1 VPTPP
6 RIITLAEAPAFALA
20 SARLRA
26 ARFGEAG
33 YYVGLHDG
41 RQMVIQK
48 PFAMSLA
55 ILVAMLVTVVTS
67 QTSAQASAAL
77 TGIVSSQAEGPMEGV
92 VVSAKRAG
100 STMTLS
106 VMTDA
111 QGRYAFPASRLEAG
125 TYAIGIRA
133 AGYDL
138 EGRSS
143 VDVAA
148 GRTALLD
155 LKLAKTK
162 DLAAQLTNGEWFMSW
177 PGTTEMK
184 NGLLNCTQC
193 HTLER
198 VARSTHTTEQ
208 WGPVLQRMGRYAQ
221 GSTPERP
228 QLRPNEHGGGN
239 NNPIMQQSMSGREG
253 EDPVMKDRVGA
264 AAKYLAT
271 INLSEGR
278 TTWTYSLKT
287 YPRPTG
293 KATRVVITEY
303 DLPRKETLPHDAAAD
318 SQGNVWYA
326 DFGTHMLGMLD
337 PKTGKVTEYPLPITK
352 PGAPQGSL
360 DLVLDKQEN
369 VWLGTMY
376 QGSLAK
382 FDRKTKTFTTWGSP
396 DFKNRDEAR
405 IAMVMPINAD
415 VDGQVWIGGD
425 NEYQVDVK
433 TGEWKTVDYG
443 VGLQDKALVKEL
455 SSYGVSSDSKN
466 NFYGMNLNGT
476 YIIKIDGKTKKVTPY
491 PTPTPNAGPRRGHMD
506 AQDRL
511 WFAEFRG
518 NKIGMFDTKTEKFQE
533 WSVPTPWTNVY
544 DAIADRAG
552 FAWAGGMNNDRIVR
566 VNTRSGEVV
575 EYLLPRMTNVRRVN
589 VDNGSNPPAFWV
601 GNNLGASLIRVE
613 PLE

>member
-1 VPTPP
+1 M
-6 RIITLAEAPAFALA
+6 FA
-20 SARLRA
+20 
-26 ARFGEAG
+26 
-33 YYVGLHDG
+33 V
-41 RQMVIQK
+41 
-48 PFAMSLA
+48 SLA
-55 ILVAMLVTVVTS
+55 FSVGALMLAASSHMAAQVS
-67 QTSAQASAAL
+67 ASAQASDKSSAV
-77 TGIVSSQAEGPMEGV
+77 TGTVSQAEGPMEGV
-92 VVSAKRAG
+92 VVSARRTG
-100 STMTLS
+100 TTMTVS
-106 VMTDA
+106 VMSDA
-111 QGRYAFPASRLEAG
+111 QGRYAFPANRLEPGA
-125 TYAIGIRA
+125 YSIRIRA
-133 AGYDL
+133 TGYDL
-138 EGRSS
+138 EGPSS

-148 GRTALLD
+148 GRAAQLD
-155 LKLAKTK
+155 LKLTKTK
-162 DLAAQLTNGEWFMSW
+162 DLAAQLTNGEWFISW

-198 VARSTHTTEQ
+198 VARSKHTAEQ
-208 WGPVLQRMGRYAQ
+208 WIPVLQRMGRYAQ

-228 QLRPNEHGGGN
+228 QLRPHEHGGGN

-264 AAKYLAT
+264 AANYLAT
-271 INLSEGR
+271 INLSDGR
-278 TTWTYSLKT
+278 TAWTYPLKT

-326 DFGTHMLGMLD
+326 DFGTHMLGMLE
-337 PKTGKVTEYPLPITK
+337 PKTGKVIEYPLPMTK

-369 VWLGTMY
+369 IWMGTMY

-382 FDRKTKTFTTWGSP
+382 FDRKTKTFQTWGSP

-405 IAMVMPINAD
+405 IAMVMPINAG

-443 VGLQDKALVKEL
+443 VGVKDAALVKEL
-455 SSYGVSSDSKN
+455 SSYGVASDSKN

-491 PTPTPNAGPRRGHMD
+491 ATPTPNAGPRRGHMD

-544 DAIADRAG
+544 DAIADKAG
-552 FAWAGGMNNDRIVR
+552 FAWAGGMNNDRVVR
-566 VNTRSGEVV
+566 VNTKTGDVV

-589 VDNGSNPPAFWV
+589 VDNGSNPPAFWI
-601 GNNLGASLIRVE
+601 GNNLGASLIKVE